1 MFNGNKLNSKFYFYH
16 ASAFAIEDNY
26 FFSFFLKSKF
36 QQQPPLS
43 PEDEQFKDTLWEES
57 FKGHTDSKPYG
68 KIYIIHINFKLS
80 PLLIF

>member
-1 MFNGNKLNSKFYFYH
+1 MFNDNKLNSKFYF
-16 ASAFAIEDNY
+16 IMLQLLQLKITI

>member
-1 MFNGNKLNSKFYFYH
+1 MLQFLQSEFFYKT
-16 ASAFAIEDNY
+16 I
-26 FFSFFLKSKF
+26 FFFFFFLF

-68 KIYIIHINFKLS
+68 KVCLIHVNFKLAQF
-80 PLLIF
+80 LIFS